1 MNTKHLP
8 ILGARGA
15 MQVNNNFDTMIA
27 RPTDSFLEVWKLTRD
42 VGLSGAYV
50 KCPIADRNTDMVQ
63 TGMELSK
70 IFEASATASRPR
82 DVPSSSNGAEILF
95 SDPRIP
101 VVLQRR

>member
-50 KCPIADRNTDMVQ
+50 KCNSEQR
-63 TGMELSK
+63 
-70 IFEASATASRPR
+70 SA
-82 DVPSSSNGAEILF
+82 
-95 SDPRIP
+95 
-101 VVLQRR
+101 